1 MRELVSR
8 LSLTWMQLAY
18 LEGQAPEALG
28 CNISEAP
35 VVPEA
40 GLGARSRA
48 PDRRGRRNPE
58 VSEVSGRIDGSWA
71 VAGGTW
77 RTLGGPRNPSWP

>member
-1 MRELVSR
+1 
-8 LSLTWMQLAY
+8 MQLAY

-35 VVPEA
+35 AVPEVDPA
-40 GLGARSRA
+40 ARSRGPERLDH
-48 PDRRGRRNPE
+48 PDRREGQDRRNPE